1 MGHVSLILIRNCVGN
16 VKEIAPS
23 SYRSYV
29 NDFDWELRG
38 KLFYLAVIGHVSMI
52 LIRNCKGNRKEIA
65 PSSYRSYVNDFDKE
79 L

>member
-1 MGHVSLILIRNCVGN
+1 MILIRSCKGNVKEIAPTSYRSYVNDLDRELGKWPLAVIGHVSMISIRNCKGN

-29 NDFDWELRG
+29 NDFD
-38 KLFYLAVIGHVSMI
+38 
-52 LIRNCKGNRKEIA
+52 
-65 PSSYRSYVNDFDKE
+65 KE

>member
-1 MGHVSLILIRNCVGN
+1 MILIRSCKGN

-29 NDFDWELRG
+29 NGFDKELQG
-38 KLFYLAVIGHVSMI
+38 KWPLAVIGHVPMI
-52 LIRNCKGNRKEIA
+52 LIRNRKGNVKETA
-65 PSSYRSYVNDFDKE
+65 PSSYRSYVNDFDTE